1 MLDGEILFG
10 SRVRVYFGEPTPTDP
25 LPDQHLRAPK
35 ASKQFFIS
43 PPPSPPHGWESKD
56 EGPPNKE
63 VHADDLV
70 AALERLSARRQAAPP
85 SPTGV
90 PGKEGW
96 GRRSRSSTVV
106 YDPGDHGDSP
116 DLPAVIVED
125 TTESS
130 EELMDFK
137 GENKQPMIHTSRPPV
152 ELMSED
158 WRSD

>member
-25 LPDQHLRAPK
+25 LPDQHLQAPK

-43 PPPSPPHGWESKD
+43 PPPSPPQGWESKD
-56 EGPPNKE
+56 EGPPNKD

-70 AALERLSARRQAAPP
+70 VALERLSARRQAAPP
-85 SPTGV
+85 SPTRA
-90 PGKEGW
+90 PGKEGL

-125 TTESS
+125 TTGTS
-130 EELMDFK
+130 EGLIDFDNDDD
-137 GENKQPMIHTSRPPV
+137 ENKQPMIHTSRPPI

-158 WRSD
+158 